1 MTLKLDEFRLESY
14 DERAALQYALEVLK
28 AERPDYLY
36 KSEVDALK
44 VRLSRTQCQV
54 GGCPYCGGEDEG

>member
-28 AERPDYLY
+28 AERPDHLY

-44 VRLSRTQCQV
+44 VRLSRTQCQA